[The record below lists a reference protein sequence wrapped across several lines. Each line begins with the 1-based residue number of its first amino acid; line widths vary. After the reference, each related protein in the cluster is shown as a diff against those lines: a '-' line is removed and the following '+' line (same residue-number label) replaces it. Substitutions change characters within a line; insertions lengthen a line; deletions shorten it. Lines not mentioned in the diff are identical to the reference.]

1 VARARGEGQAL
12 KAFLKKLWHVDEN
25 IRFRMKLAKS
35 CYRLPAIGRFVGM
48 YMDRTLLWDY
58 GLDVRSDTVEVAYLS
73 ISHPSG
79 VLLGGNGIVSR
90 GRVAI
95 MSGVKFVGRHPHDP
109 EYLRRHK
116 ERSVFRLGD
125 NVMIGANSVIVGPV
139 DICDNVAI
147 AAMSLVNRSIAE
159 PGLYVGTPV
168 RRVKDEVEDVWVE
181 HLPRPAPAADA

>member
-1 VARARGEGQAL
+1 V

-25 IRFRMKLAKS
+25 IRFRMGMAKY
-35 CYRLPAIGRFVGM
+35 CYTRIPGIGRFLGM
-48 YMDRTLLWDY
+48 FVDRTLLWDY
-58 GLDVRSDTVEVAYLS
+58 GLDVRSDTVDVAHLS

-116 ERSVFRLGD
+116 ERRVFVLGD
-125 NVMIGANSVIVGPV
+125 NVIIGANSVIVGPV
-139 DICDNVAI
+139 DICDNVAV
-147 AAMSLVNRSIAE
+147 AAMSLVNKSITE
-159 PGLYVGTPV
+159 PGLYVGAPV
-168 RRVKDEVEDVWVE
+168 RRVKDQVDDVWVE
-181 HLPRPAPAADA
+181 HLPRPTPAQSG